1 MYACKEIDHVLTER
15 FLKVEIFCFQEDNK
29 ISYDDFHVLVPFS
42 VVLLVVITSW
52 SIDAMVKSRN
62 SIELI
67 QDSWLRELV
76 LKEFQR
82 YVTSS
87 PTHDA
92 KGNIT

>member
-1 MYACKEIDHVLTER
+1 MYACKEIDHVSTER
-15 FLKVEIFCFQEDNK
+15 FLKAGIFCFQEDNK
-29 ISYDDFHVLVPFS
+29 ISYYDFHVLVSFS
-42 VVLLVVITSW
+42 VVMLVVITFW
-52 SIDAMVKSRN
+52 SIDAMVESRN

-76 LKEFQR
+76 LKEFRR

-87 PTHDA
+87 PSHDA